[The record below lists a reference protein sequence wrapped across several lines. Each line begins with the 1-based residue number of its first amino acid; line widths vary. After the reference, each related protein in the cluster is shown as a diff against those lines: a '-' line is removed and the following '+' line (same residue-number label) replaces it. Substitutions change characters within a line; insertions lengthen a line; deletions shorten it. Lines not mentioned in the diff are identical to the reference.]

1 MKQFLE
7 IYNLL
12 RSNHEEIENL
22 NLNRPITGEETES
35 AINNL
40 PMKDSPGPDV
50 FEFFQTFKK

>member
-22 NLNRPITGEETES
+22 HRPITNKESES

-40 PMKDSPGPDV
+40 PMKDSPGPDI
-50 FEFFQTFKK
+50 FEFFQTFKE